1 MLQEIRFLKDHN
13 LFSVIQP
20 RSLYIIL
27 IFSRLININLFY
39 CEKYFRLSVN
49 IQIINEQSLQ
59 SSFPEF
65 DN

>member
-49 IQIINEQSLQ
+49 I
-59 SSFPEF
+59 
-65 DN
+65 